1 MLWDQNSMSQSGFH
15 WDSKCLETGFTGFP
29 NGKVP
34 FFPGMSLEPSGFS
47 PWTTDTSGRFMH
59 LKTWKVRLNREATE
73 YSGRSNLMQMLL
85 VIFERFPYNR
95 VHCFVTSEKKKTCFD
110 TLFGVRNL
118 FVSGLEIGISP
129 KKPSKTTPKDGEISA
144 KTSFSR
150 CFPQDWVER
159 STSSLKKTPWIL
171 MCLFFFKV
179 KAERSSGDFWEMWGM
194 TFQQILKD
202 ADFLLIVA
210 WWLMVEGWCSI

>member
-1 MLWDQNSMSQSGFH
+1 MRFKMSSDSFH
-15 WDSKCLETGFTGFP
+15 WFPQPESSFLSRHVFGTQWFLTLNNWYFWKIYALE
-29 NGKVP
+29 N
-34 FFPGMSLEPSGFS
+34 LESAF
-47 PWTTDTSGRFMH
+47 
-59 LKTWKVRLNREATE
+59 NREATE